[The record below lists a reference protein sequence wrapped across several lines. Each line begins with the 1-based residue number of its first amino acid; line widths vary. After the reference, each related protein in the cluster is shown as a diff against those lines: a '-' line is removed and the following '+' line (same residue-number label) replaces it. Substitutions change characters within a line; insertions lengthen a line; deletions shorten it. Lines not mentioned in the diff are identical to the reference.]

1 VQGITVR
8 STSSSFQV
16 TAPGRR
22 CFVDVTD
29 ALLKAIEDAGISE
42 GFAIAFTTHTT
53 CALII
58 NEWENGVL
66 ADLTSR
72 VGQLIP
78 DDAYY
83 AHDDLSVRTQNLTDN
98 ERRNGAAHVVG
109 MIMGG
114 TSHAIPIS
122 NEEPVLGRWQR
133 LFLCELDEPK
143 ERTIRIHT
151 YGE

>member
-1 VQGITVR
+1 VR
-8 STSSSFQV
+8 SAFSSFQI

-22 CFVDVTD
+22 RFVDVTPE
-29 ALLKAIEDAGISE
+29 LHKAIEDAGISE

-58 NEWENGVL
+58 NEWEDGVL
-66 ADLTSR
+66 ADLSSS
-72 VGQLIP
+72 VGQLVP

-83 AHDDLSVRTQNLTDN
+83 AHDDLKVRTQNLTDD
-98 ERRNGAAHVVG
+98 ERRNGPAHVVS

-122 NEEPVLGRWQR
+122 NEEPILGRWQR
-133 LFLCELDEPK
+133 LFLFELDEPK

-151 YGE
+151 FGE

>member
-1 VQGITVR
+1 MKVAH
-8 STSSSFQV
+8 SSFDV

-22 CFVDVTD
+22 CFVDVTNE
-29 ALLKAIEDAGISE
+29 LRKAIEEAGISE
-42 GFAIAFTTHTT
+42 GFAIVYTLHTT

-58 NEWENGVL
+58 NEWEDGVL
-66 ADLTSR
+66 ADLSAK
-72 VGQLIP
+72 VAQLVP

-83 AHDDLSVRTQNLTDN
+83 AHDDLKVRTQNLTDD
-98 ERRNGAAHVVG
+98 ERRNGPAHVVS

-122 NEEPVLGRWQR
+122 NGEPVLGRWQR
-133 LFLCELDEPK
+133 LFLFELDEPK
-143 ERTIRIHT
+143 RRTIRIHT